1 VILHTTDGGESW
13 EREESGVDVTL
24 WSLAFTGDGL
34 MAVGEWNT
42 ILLYR
47 DERLRRYARRFELA
61 TGGALPVRWGAVKA
75 RAIYR
80 NFPNP
85 FNMET
90 WIPCLLS
97 GGERLEIYDLSG
109 RLVRRIDLSS
119 LPPGYHLI
127 RWDGRNGLGEEVTSG
142 VYFITLVG
150 DGFSESLKALVV
162 R

>member
-1 VILHTTDGGESW
+1 MWRLGG
-13 EREESGVDVTL
+13 
-24 WSLAFTGDGL
+24 
-34 MAVGEWNT
+34 
-42 ILLYR
+42 
-47 DERLRRYARRFELA
+47 RY
-61 TGGALPVRWGAVKA
+61 PVRPGGDFLTTWGTVKG
-75 RAIYR
+75 RMLCQ